1 MSEDRKARLAAM
13 EKAWQQADPPKG
25 DGEKKEY
32 EPLPDG
38 EYQARIELF
47 DFHESKKDGS
57 LSLRTQFEVLG
68 PTREGARVSTFH
80 DLEKPERL
88 KWTRLH
94 LEALGIN
101 VHSLEELESA
111 LPRALDK
118 VCDLALKSKQVGDK
132 TYQNV
137 YLNRVLEGV
146 TASATTATEEPPP
159 HSDAD
164 EPAPKGDADMDE
176 IPF

>member
-1 MSEDRKARLAAM
+1 MSDDRKARLAAM
-13 EKAWQQADPPKG
+13 ENAWKQADAPKS
-25 DGEKKEY
+25 DSEKKEY

-38 EYQARIELF
+38 EYQGRVELF

-57 LSLRTQFEVLG
+57 LSLRTQFEILG
-68 PTREGARVSTFH
+68 PVREGARVSTFH

-111 LPRALDK
+111 LPSALDK
-118 VCDLALKSKQVGDK
+118 VADLALKSKQVGDK

-137 YLNRVLEGV
+137 YVNRVLDGV
-146 TASATTATEEPPP
+146 TATATTPTEEPPP
-159 HSDAD
+159 LTDAD
-164 EPAPKGDADMDE
+164 QPAPKGDADLDE

>member
-1 MSEDRKARLAAM
+1 VSEDRKARLAAM
-13 EKAWQQADPPKG
+13 ESAWKGADAPKS
-25 DGEKKEY
+25 DGAKKEY

-38 EYQARIELF
+38 EYQARIDLF

-57 LSLRTQFEVLG
+57 LSLRTQFEIIG
-68 PTREGARVSTFH
+68 PDRIGAKVSTFH

-88 KWTRLH
+88 KWTRRH
-94 LEALGIN
+94 IEDLGLN

-111 LPRALDK
+111 LPSALDK

-137 YLNRVLEGV
+137 YVNRVLEGV
-146 TASATTATEEPPP
+146 TASAIGSSEAPP
-159 HSDAD
+159 HTDSDA
-164 EPAPKGDADMDE
+164 PAPKDDPHLDE